1 MEEMTLTPV
10 ASPATAVP
18 TGDLYSLDLRCHS
31 YEDHRTLMPAL
42 LDNLASLGC
51 WILEQKA
58 LSPTVTELCFE
69 VQLRTAFELY
79 GGLLA
84 AGLELTRDSHIRMS
98 GLCTLRGH
106 NPRHARRRRI
116 VTVRLELSFLEDTP
130 AIAQGIVVGIA

>member
-1 MEEMTLTPV
+1 MTPKF
-10 ASPATAVP
+10 AGPANAVR
-18 TGDLYSLDLRCHS
+18 TGDLYALDLRCHS
-31 YEDHRTLMPAL
+31 YEDHRSLMPAL
-42 LDNLASLGC
+42 LDNLAGLGC
-51 WILEQKA
+51 WVLEQKA
-58 LSPTVTELCFE
+58 LSPTLTELTFE

-79 GGLLA
+79 SVILA

-106 NPRHARRRRI
+106 NPRHAKRRRV